1 MSINIV
7 KELANDTVAPRQ
19 AYCDALIEMAKED
32 ARVVVL
38 DADLIG
44 ALGVKPF
51 QKAFPERTFDC
62 GIMEANMIGTAAGLS
77 ATGFIPFAHS
87 FGTFASR
94 RCYDQVFMSCA
105 YARQNVKIVGS
116 DPGIYAATNG
126 GTHMPFEDVALM
138 RTLPGATVVEP
149 VDSLA
154 VRELVRMAKDTY
166 GVWYLRFP
174 RKNCVKIY
182 EEGTTFTYGKANR
195 LRDGKDVTL
204 IAAGYCVAEALKA
217 ADILSAE
224 GISARVLD
232 MFCIKPLD
240 GEAVLAAAK
249 ETGAIVTAENHNVVN
264 GLGSAVADALAA
276 GYPAPLE
283 KIGAQ
288 DVFGEVGPTPW
299 LAKRFGM
306 TAEDI
311 VGAAKKAIARK

>member
-1 MSINIV
+1 MSLKIV
-7 KELANDTVAPRQ
+7 KELVNDAVAPRQ
-19 AYCDALIEMAKED
+19 VYCDTLIELAKED
-32 ARVVVL
+32 ERVVVL
-38 DADLIG
+38 DADLLG
-44 ALGVKPF
+44 ALGVKAF
-51 QKAFPERTFDC
+51 QKAFPDRTFDC

-94 RCYDQVFMSCA
+94 RCYDQVFLSCA
-105 YARQNVKIVGS
+105 YAKQNVKILGS

-138 RTLPGATVVEP
+138 RTLPGVTVVEP
-149 VDSLA
+149 ADSTA

-174 RKNCVKIY
+174 RKSCVKIY
-182 EEGTTFTYGKANR
+182 EEGTTFTYGKANC
-195 LRDGKDVTL
+195 LREGTDVTL
-204 IAAGYCVAEALKA
+204 IAAGYCVAESLKA
-217 ADILSAE
+217 AKILEAE

-240 GEAVLAAAK
+240 EDAVLAAAK

-264 GLGSAVADALAA
+264 GLGSAVADVLAA
-276 GYPAPLE
+276 KCPAPLE
-283 KIGAQ
+283 KIGPQ
-288 DVFGEVGPTPW
+288 DEFGEVGPTAW
-299 LAKRFGM
+299 LAKRFRM

-311 VGAAKKAIARK
+311 AGAARKAIGRK

>member
-1 MSINIV
+1 MSLNIV
-7 KELANDTVAPRQ
+7 KELGNDAVAPRK
-19 AYCDALIEMAKED
+19 AYCDTLIEMAGED
-32 ARVVVL
+32 GRVVVL

-44 ALGVKPF
+44 AMGMKDF
-51 QKAFPERTFDC
+51 QKAFPDRTFDC

-77 ATGFIPFAHS
+77 ATGLIPFAHS

-94 RCYDQVFMSCA
+94 RCYDQVFLSCA

-116 DPGIYAATNG
+116 DPGVYAATNG

-138 RTLPGATVVEP
+138 RTIPGATVAEP
-149 VDSLA
+149 ADSTA
-154 VRELVRMAKDTY
+154 VRELVRMAKDTF

-174 RKNCVKIY
+174 RKSCVKIY

-204 IAAGYCVAEALKA
+204 IAAGYCVAEAWKA
-217 ADILSAE
+217 ADLLAAE

-240 GEAVLAAAK
+240 EEAVLAAAK

-264 GLGSAVADALAA
+264 GLGSAVADVLAA
-276 GYPAPLE
+276 KCPTPLE
-283 KIGAQ
+283 KIGVQ
-288 DVFGEVGPTPW
+288 DLFGEVGPTAW
-299 LAKRFGM
+299 LAKRFCL

-311 VGAAKKAIARK
+311 AAAARKAVARK